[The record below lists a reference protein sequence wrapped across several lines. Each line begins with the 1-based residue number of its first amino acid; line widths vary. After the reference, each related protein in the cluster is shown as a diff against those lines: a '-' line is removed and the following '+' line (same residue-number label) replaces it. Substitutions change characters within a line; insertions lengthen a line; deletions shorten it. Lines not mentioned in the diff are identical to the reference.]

1 MNQSL
6 ISSLKGRDQLSITMV
21 CLGNICR
28 SPMAAAVL
36 AGKTVD
42 WKVPRIE
49 VHSSG
54 TGPWHIGQGPHPSS
68 KKIWEAA
75 GYKHSHTA
83 KQFKVNDFFVHDLIL
98 VMDSDKAVGEVF
110 NVGNNQQISI
120 MGLANKVI
128 EITDSKSTIEKI
140 AYEQAYPQGFEDMQ
154 RRVPDISKIKQVLG
168 WSPEINLDQIIK
180 DIAAFNTK

>member
-36 AGKTVD
+36 AGKTAD
-42 WKVPRIE
+42 WKAPHIE

-54 TGPWHIGQGPHPSS
+54 TGSWHIGQGPHPSS

-98 VMDSDKAVGEVF
+98 VMDSSNYHNVVSLAESEEHRSKVFYLRNFDPLLKGLDPSSADYFKLEVPDPY
-110 NVGNNQQISI
+110 NQSD
-120 MGLANKVI
+120 
-128 EITDSKSTIEKI
+128 E
-140 AYEQAYPQGFEDMQ
+140 AYEATLAMVERAVDGLLLELA
-154 RRVPDISKIKQVLG
+154 R
-168 WSPEINLDQIIK
+168 
-180 DIAAFNTK
+180 